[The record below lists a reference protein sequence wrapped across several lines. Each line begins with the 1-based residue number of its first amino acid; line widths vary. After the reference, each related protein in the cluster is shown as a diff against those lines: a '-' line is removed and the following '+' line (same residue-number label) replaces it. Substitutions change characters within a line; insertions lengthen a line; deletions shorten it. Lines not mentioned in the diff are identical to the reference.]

1 VETGL
6 KDKVVVV
13 TGGAAGIGNATVQL
27 FLAEGAK
34 VAAGDLDVT
43 PLKELE
49 AGDQLLPVE
58 VDLGDP
64 AGPGELVEHAVAEFG
79 GIDCVVNNVGI
90 VKPRDSFVSIT
101 DDDWDQIM
109 QINFYCAMRTTRAA
123 IPHLL
128 ERGKGSLVHVASEVA
143 RQPDP
148 FFIDYSVTK
157 AAIVCASKA
166 LSVEYGPQG
175 IRSNCVTP
183 GPTRTPLWD
192 KPGGFVDYLAAEYDM
207 GREEAVD
214 HFAKV
219 IRNLPLGRIGQ
230 PEDVAAAIV
239 FLSSDL
245 AKQTTGSD
253 YRVDSGV
260 SRFG

>member
-1 VETGL
+1 
-6 KDKVVVV
+6 
-13 TGGAAGIGNATVQL
+13 
-27 FLAEGAK
+27 
-34 VAAGDLDVT
+34 
-43 PLKELE
+43 
-49 AGDQLLPVE
+49 
-58 VDLGDP
+58 
-64 AGPGELVEHAVAEFG
+64 
-79 GIDCVVNNVGI
+79 VGI
-90 VKPRDSFVSIT
+90 AKPRDSFVAIT
-101 DDDWDQIM
+101 DEDWDEIM
-109 QINFYCAMRTTRAA
+109 QINFYCAVRTSRAA
-123 IPHLL
+123 IPHLV
-128 ERGKGSLVHVASEVA
+128 ERGHGSIVNVASEVA

-157 AAIVCASKA
+157 AAIVCMSKA
-166 LSVEYGPQG
+166 LSVEFGPHG
-175 IRSNCVTP
+175 VRSNVVTP

-192 KPGGFVDYLAAEYDM
+192 KPGGFIDYLAEEHQL
-207 GREEAVD
+207 GREEAVE

-219 IRNLPLGRIGQ
+219 IRNLPLGSIGM